1 MAQAHSLFDRIPK
14 DMRHRP
20 SLLVYSV
27 GFSFGVSIGMLFL
40 LVPLY
45 VLDVGYD
52 VAAVGIVISAQG
64 VLQLGLRFPAGA
76 FSDRF
81 GEHTVLLAT
90 FITMA
95 LGALG
100 FIGNTALWSII
111 AMQMVVG
118 IGQSIYW
125 TPSQSYASR
134 SFESR
139 PGTVLGRLLSFESL
153 GQMAGALASG
163 VTAAAFGFG
172 WAFAIAASV
181 SVAGVVTT
189 RLMPRL
195 PRKEA
200 PRTILGSFKPI
211 PDLLKIRSLHLA
223 GLAAFGS
230 ATVIALLG
238 SVYPAYFKEVGY
250 SEATI
255 GVIRAVHPIGTMVV
269 AFAFGAIVGALGQKR
284 LMIVAFILTG
294 VLTVIPTLVEDFP
307 LMVTIVMFLSG
318 LVYANMRTM
327 YPTIAAQQS
336 RPEQRGMAIAVVGL
350 YWGAAHLIVPA
361 TFGYIAKALGTAEAL
376 WVAGGLFIVLGLLTP
391 LLYKLLL
398 PTRPPSESHSRS

>member
-1 MAQAHSLFDRIPK
+1 LRRIP
-14 DMRHRP
+14 DDLRYRP
-20 SLLVYSV
+20 SLFVYAV
-27 GFSFGVSIGMLFL
+27 GFTFGVSIGMLLL

-52 VAAVGIVISAQG
+52 VAVVGIVISAQG
-64 VLQLGLRFPAGA
+64 IFQLVLRFPAGA

-81 GEHTVLLAT
+81 GEHTVLLVT
-90 FITMA
+90 FITIA

-100 FIGNTALWSII
+100 LIGNTAFWII
-111 AMQMVVG
+111 IVMQMVMG
-118 IGQSIYW
+118 IGLSIYW

-153 GQMAGALASG
+153 GQMVGALASG
-163 VTAAAFGFG
+163 GAAALFGFG
-172 WAFAIAASV
+172 WAFAIT
-181 SVAGVVTT
+181 AGVSAVGVVATL
-189 RLMPRL
+189 LMPRL

-211 PDLLKIRSLHLA
+211 PGLLKVRALHLA

-238 SVYPAYFKEVGY
+238 SVYPAYFSEVDY

-269 AFAFGAIVGALGQKR
+269 AFAFGAIVGILGQQR
-284 LMIVAFILTG
+284 LMVLAFIFTG
-294 VLTVIPTLVEDFP
+294 VLTVLPTLVEGFP
-307 LMVTIVMFLSG
+307 WIVTIIMFLSG

-350 YWGAAHLIVPA
+350 YWGAAHLIVPV
-361 TFGYIAKALGTAEAL
+361 TFGFIARALGTEGAL
-376 WVAGGLFIVLGLLTP
+376 WVAGGLFIALGLLTP
-391 LLYKLLL
+391 VLYKLLL
-398 PTRPPSESHSRS
+398 PTRHVTETAPA

>member
-1 MAQAHSLFDRIPK
+1 LISQQPGLLGRIPE

-20 SLLVYSV
+20 SLLIYAV

-64 VLQLGLRFPAGA
+64 IFQIGLRFPAGA

-81 GEHTVLLAT
+81 GEHTVLLVT
-90 FITMA
+90 FVTIAIGT
-95 LGALG
+95 LG

-111 AMQMVVG
+111 IMQMIIG

-139 PGTVLGRLLSFESL
+139 PGTTLGRLLSFESL
-153 GQMAGALASG
+153 GQMAGA
-163 VTAAAFGFG
+163 AAGGGAVALFGFG
-172 WAFAIAASV
+172 PAFVITASV
-181 SVAGVVTT
+181 SGLGIMATL
-189 RLMPRL
+189 LMPRL

-200 PRTILGSFKPI
+200 PRTIMGSFKPI
-211 PDLLKIRSLHLA
+211 PGLLKVRSLHLA
-223 GLAAFGS
+223 GLTAFGS

-238 SVYPAYFKEVGY
+238 SVYPAYFTEMGY

-255 GVIRAVHPIGTMVV
+255 GVFRAVHPIGTMVV
-269 AFAFGAIVGALGQKR
+269 AFAFGSIVGIFGQQR
-284 LMIVAFILTG
+284 LTVLAFILTG
-294 VLTVIPTLVEDFP
+294 VFTALPTLLEGFP
-307 LMVTIVMFLSG
+307 LGVIVVMFLSG
-318 LVYANMRTM
+318 LVYANMRAM

-350 YWGAAHLIVPA
+350 YWGVSHLIVPV
-361 TFGYIAKALGTAEAL
+361 TFGFIAKALGTAEAL

-391 LLYKLLL
+391 VLYKLLL
-398 PTRPPSESHSRS
+398 PARRAPETTPA

>member
-1 MAQAHSLFDRIPK
+1 MAQVPSLLDRIPE

-20 SLLVYSV
+20 SLLVYAV

-64 VLQLGLRFPAGA
+64 ILQLGLRFPAGA

-81 GEHTVLLAT
+81 GEHTVLLVT
-90 FITMA
+90 FVTIAAGT
-95 LGALG
+95 LGL
-100 FIGNTALWSII
+100 IGSTALWSII
-111 AMQMVVG
+111 VMQMFIG

-139 PGTVLGRLLSFESL
+139 PGTALGRLLSFESL
-153 GQMAGALASG
+153 GQMVGALAAG
-163 VTAAAFGFG
+163 GATAAFGFG
-172 WAFAIAASV
+172 WAFVIAASV
-181 SVAGVVTT
+181 SAVGTASTL
-189 RLMPRL
+189 LMPRL

-200 PRTILGSFKPI
+200 PRTILSSFKPI
-211 PDLLKIRSLHLA
+211 PALLKVRSLHLA

-250 SEATI
+250 NEATI

-269 AFAFGAIVGALGQKR
+269 AFAFGAIVGALGQQR

-294 VLTVIPTLVEDFP
+294 VLTVIPTFVEGFP
-307 LMVTIVMFLSG
+307 WMVTVVMFLSG

-336 RPEQRGMAIAVVGL
+336 RPEQRGKAIAVVGL
-350 YWGAAHLIVPA
+350 YWGAAHLIVPV

-391 LLYKLLL
+391 VLYKLLL
-398 PTRPPSESHSRS
+398 PAKPPPETALA

>member
-1 MAQAHSLFDRIPK
+1 MAQAPSLLDRLPQ

-20 SLLVYSV
+20 SLLVYVV
-27 GFSFGVSIGMLFL
+27 GFFFSLSIGMLFL

-52 VAAVGIVISAQG
+52 VAVVGIVISAQG
-64 VLQLGLRFPAGA
+64 IFQLGLRFPAGA

-81 GEHTVLLAT
+81 GEHTVLLVT
-90 FITMA
+90 FITLVVGT
-95 LGALG
+95 LGL
-100 FIGNTALWSII
+100 INNTALWSII
-111 AMQMVVG
+111 VMQMIMG

-139 PGTVLGRLLSFESL
+139 PGTALGRLLSFESL
-153 GQMAGALASG
+153 GQMVG
-163 VTAAAFGFG
+163 AAAAGLAATALGFE
-172 WAFAIAASV
+172 WAFAITA
-181 SVAGVVTT
+181 SVAGVGIAATF
-189 RLMPRL
+189 LMPRL

-211 PDLLKIRSLHLA
+211 PALLKVRSLHLA

-230 ATVIALLG
+230 ATVIAILG
-238 SVYPAYFKEVGY
+238 SVYPAYFTEVGY
-250 SEATI
+250 SEQTI
-255 GVIRAVHPIGTMVV
+255 GVFRAVHPIGTMVV
-269 AFAFGAIVGALGQKR
+269 AFAFGAIVGFFGQQR
-284 LMIVAFILTG
+284 LMVLTFILTG
-294 VLTVIPTLVEDFP
+294 VFTVLPTVVEGFP
-307 LMVTIVMFLSG
+307 WMVTIIMFLSG

-350 YWGAAHLIVPA
+350 YWGAAHLIVPV
-361 TFGYIAKALGTAEAL
+361 TFGFIARALGTAEAL

-391 LLYKLLL
+391 VLYKLLL
-398 PTRPPSESHSRS
+398 PARPAPETAPA